1 MTRHVDGLRLLAVG
15 ALMLL
20 ACRAAYSLGE
30 GTLGGVR
37 LDSPPSALLRTSTYG
52 NPDGVIAS
60 GGVFNTLKVLGPEE
74 VGQGGLPHWAYAI
87 RMDGL
92 DASQVIWAYNR
103 PPAAIGFLITGEGAD
118 AHVNG
123 IVASLWKKLTTSSI
137 VETKKGIRL
146 GDSFTKVLLKYGF
159 PQTLAV
165 MSAPIVQQR
174 TTGLGALPAVA
185 GMAGAPRLMSGAT
198 ALGTAGPAM
207 LPSAGPS
214 ARYGGA
220 APGGYG
226 RLPPATPV
234 VGQSQEASG
243 QFSGVI
249 MGQSLALSR
258 HMVIGY
264 PEQGLEFALY
274 DMQVVRIQVFPVSLG
289 APQPSYAAGAT
300 TAPAAQAVRATS
312 APVAPTS
319 TAGTAPRG
327 LFRSRRD
334 RR

>member
-1 MTRHVDGLRLLAVG
+1 MF
-15 ALMLL
+15 L
-20 ACRAAYSLGE
+20 ACGAAYSLGE

-103 PPAAIGFLITGEGAD
+103 PPAAIGFLISGEGAD

-137 VETKKGIRL
+137 VQTKKGIRL

-185 GMAGAPRLMSGAT
+185 GMAGAPSLVSGYA
-198 ALGTAGPAM
+198 APGTAAPAM
-207 LPSAGPS
+207 VPSAGPG
-214 ARYGGA
+214 AGLGVA

-226 RLPPATPV
+226 RLPPATPA

-249 MGQSLALSR
+249 MGQSLSLSR

-274 DMQVVRIQVFPVSLG
+274 DMQVVRIQVFAVSLG
-289 APQPSYAAGAT
+289 APGPSYAAGTT
-300 TAPAAQAVRATS
+300 TAPAASAVRPTS
-312 APVAPTS
+312 APVTPTPTPT
-319 TAGTAPRG
+319 TAYRR
-327 LFRSRRD
+327 LFRPGRNRR
-334 RR
+334 